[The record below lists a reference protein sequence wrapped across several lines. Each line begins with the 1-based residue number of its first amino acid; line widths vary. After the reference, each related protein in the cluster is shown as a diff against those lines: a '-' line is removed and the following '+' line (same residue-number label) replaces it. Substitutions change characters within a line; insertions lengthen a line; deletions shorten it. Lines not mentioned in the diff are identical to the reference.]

1 MRIKGKY
8 VCTVEID
15 IDFLYNKEMLTFEE
29 IKEKTVCGWLTDGIK
44 DVITGE
50 IMDARYGKTTVTQ
63 QYADLYEVE
72 DE

>member
-1 MRIKGKY
+1 MRVKGKY

-15 IDFLYNKEMLTFEE
+15 IDFLYKKYMFPFEK
-29 IKEKTVCGWLTDGIK
+29 IKENIVGGWLTDRIK
-44 DVITGE
+44 DVITDE
-50 IMDARYGKTTVTQ
+50 IMNSRFCKTTVTQ